1 MTLAQIINSY
11 TRLIL
16 KSRDLGKIKDGVV
29 VMRMLG
35 ICLNAA
41 MIAGKYIL
49 TTAVGALTTAV
60 IVANMPWF
68 SGRKPKFDLEAL
80 ANAELVKLDGSN
92 EQVNGR
98 ELWQGRG
105 AVIMIVRRPG

>member
-1 MTLAQIINSY
+1 MWCA
-11 TRLIL
+11 
-16 KSRDLGKIKDGVV
+16 
-29 VMRMLG
+29 
-35 ICLNAA
+35 CLEIA

-68 SGRKPKFDLEAL
+68 SGRTPKFDLEKLSKAKL
-80 ANAELVKLDGSN
+80 LKLDGSN
-92 EQVNGR
+92 KQVNGR
-98 ELWQGRG
+98 ELWQQKG